1 MSSVRGGDTPSLRT
15 GTPRP
20 EQGPVGDRPPPPT
33 RTPHRE
39 RRRWS
44 RYRAR
49 YRRVREAA
57 RQRRALDLTWR
68 ITVLMVGVA
77 IVSAGLVMLIT
88 PGPGWVVILV
98 GLAVLATE
106 YVWAERMLARVKRIA
121 QRAAAKALDP
131 RRRRRNQILLAITV
145 LVIVAV
151 VWAYI
156 ARYGFT
162 IPIGADPG
170 D

>member
-1 MSSVRGGDTPSLRT
+1 
-15 GTPRP
+15 
-20 EQGPVGDRPPPPT
+20 
-33 RTPHRE
+33 
-39 RRRWS
+39 
-44 RYRAR
+44 
-49 YRRVREAA
+49 
-57 RQRRALDLTWR
+57 
-68 ITVLMVGVA
+68 MVGVA

>member
-1 MSSVRGGDTPSLRT
+1 MSSVRGGDTPSLAT

-20 EQGPVGDRPPPPT
+20 EQRRGSDKRSQATGTSGP
-33 RTPHRE
+33 E
-39 RRRWS
+39 QRRGG

-49 YRRVREAA
+49 YRRIREAA

-77 IVSAGLVMLIT
+77 IISAGLVMLIT
-88 PGPGWVVILV
+88 PGPGWAAIVV

-106 YVWAERMLARVKRIA
+106 YVWAERLLARVKQVA

-131 RRRRRNQILLAITV
+131 RKRRRNQILLAITV
-145 LVIVAV
+145 VIFVAAI
-151 VWAYI
+151 WAYL

-162 IPIGADPG
+162 IPDWR
-170 D
+170 